1 MKYRKGI
8 LLYNGNAGREGEG
21 ILDDVI
27 PILGDMVGDLVVYA
41 SRKQGDIEKKC
52 SDLEGADIVFV
63 MGGDG
68 TLHELVN
75 GFYRFDVSLPIGL
88 VPAGTFNDFASTLN
102 LPAEAG
108 AAARALRD
116 AEPAAYDAILN
127 DGRIALNFWTIGL
140 PVHNARVV
148 ERAARKSSGALSYLR
163 PRYLFKVIANFFDPA
178 IFRYRI
184 RIDGRELR
192 GRSSM
197 ILVVN
202 GRRIGGIPIPLDD
215 ISPQDGSL
223 NVFIVEGKGLE
234 ILVDFFGE
242 KNSAN
247 WNRLSRFVRHYA
259 AREIEIM
266 RPKNERV
273 DTDGELY
280 QATPGKLRIVPSRFT
295 LLRARPSD

>member
-1 MKYRKGI
+1 MKYSKGI

-27 PILGDMVGDLVVYA
+27 PILGDMVGDLAVYA
-41 SRKQGDIEKKC
+41 SRKQGDIEEKC

-75 GFYRFDVSLPIGL
+75 GFYRFDVSLPVGL
-88 VPAGTFNDFASTLN
+88 LPAGTFNDFASTLN

-108 AAARALRD
+108 AAARALRE
-116 AEPAAYDAILN
+116 ATPMSYDAILN

-140 PVHNARVV
+140 PVHNARAV
-148 ERAARKSSGALSYLR
+148 EREVRKSSGVLGFLQ
-163 PRYLFKVIANFFDPA
+163 PRYLSRLIANFFDPA

-184 RIDGRELR
+184 QIDGREHR

-202 GRRIGGIPIPLDD
+202 GRRIGGIPIPLED
-215 ISPQDGSL
+215 ISPHDGYL
-223 NVFIVEGKGLE
+223 NVFIVEGRGLE
-234 ILVDFFGE
+234 MLVDFFGD
-242 KNSAN
+242 KNSGN

-259 AREIEIM
+259 AREIEIT
-266 RPKNERV
+266 RPVNERV

-280 QATPGKLRIVPSRFT
+280 QTTPGKLRIVPSRFT
-295 LLRARPSD
+295 LLTATPSG